1 MSKIDYQALREIAKH
16 HRLTEE
22 SASYA
27 MTNASHSM
35 RPVHFSRYPDLPSP
49 HQCGFLL
56 PDLQVRFPI
65 RR

>member
-1 MSKIDYQALREIAKH
+1 
-16 HRLTEE
+16 
-22 SASYA
+22 
-27 MTNASHSM
+27 M
-35 RPVHFSRYPDLPSP
+35 RPVHFSRYPDLSSP